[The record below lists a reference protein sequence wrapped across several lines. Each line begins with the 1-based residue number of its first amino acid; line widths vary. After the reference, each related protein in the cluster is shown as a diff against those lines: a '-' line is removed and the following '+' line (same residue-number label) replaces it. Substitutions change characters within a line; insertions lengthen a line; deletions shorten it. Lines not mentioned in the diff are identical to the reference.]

1 MYGYWT
7 GFIQWGVGSRQSPAP
22 EMPDS
27 VQAGDSVMY
36 TRSSSQSVRAW
47 VKKACTELL
56 FDVCR
61 PWKGGDGMR
70 KKAKQNYEYINEFAS
85 ENYDRITIIVP
96 KGSKER
102 ISAMAKA
109 HGMNTSEFVVSMIP
123 RTLVGKWKKKDAD
136 AE

>member
-1 MYGYWT
+1 
-7 GFIQWGVGSRQSPAP
+7 
-22 EMPDS
+22 
-27 VQAGDSVMY
+27 
-36 TRSSSQSVRAW
+36 
-47 VKKACTELL
+47 
-56 FDVCR
+56 
-61 PWKGGDGMR
+61 MR